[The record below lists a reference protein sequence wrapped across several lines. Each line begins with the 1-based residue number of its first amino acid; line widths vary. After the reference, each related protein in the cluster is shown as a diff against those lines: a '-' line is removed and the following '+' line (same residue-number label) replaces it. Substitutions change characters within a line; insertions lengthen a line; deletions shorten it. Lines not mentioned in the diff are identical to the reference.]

1 MMLFVFEE
9 YKKFTAFSNQYT
21 VVTLG
26 QLIHHIVIQDY
37 GNSFNLI

>member
-9 YKKFTAFSNQYT
+9 YKKFTAISNQYT

-26 QLIHHIVIQDY
+26 QLIHHTVIQDY